1 MSTKKYYD
9 SQNNEVDNSELL
21 ELSEILGISTEAAA
35 EREGYTTNFQTDPL
49 KKNGASAGSSNTAPN
64 GDLGSV
70 NTSSASQGD
79 DPYAKYYVTVE
90 DLKQEETDVSNLINK
105 KLSRLGITSEEGT
118 AFGSLDAI
126 NLSNLSETKTSRRVD
141 FGSRLNVAIQ

>member
-79 DPYAKYYVTVE
+79 AEAQPSCIHPAVGPIKTMHTGKYT
-90 DLKQEETDVSNLINK
+90 
-105 KLSRLGITSEEGT
+105 
-118 AFGSLDAI
+118 
-126 NLSNLSETKTSRRVD
+126 
-141 FGSRLNVAIQ
+141 

>member
-49 KKNGASAGSSNTAPN
+49 KKNGASAGSSNTAPS

-79 DPYAKYYVTVE
+79 DPYAKYYVTAE
-90 DLKQEETDVSNLINK
+90 DLKKEESEVSNIINK
-105 KLSRLGITSEEGT
+105 KLARLGITSDEGT
-118 AFGSLDAI
+118 SFGSLDAI
-126 NLSNLSETKTSRRVD
+126 RLKKLKT
-141 FGSRLNVAIQ
+141 L